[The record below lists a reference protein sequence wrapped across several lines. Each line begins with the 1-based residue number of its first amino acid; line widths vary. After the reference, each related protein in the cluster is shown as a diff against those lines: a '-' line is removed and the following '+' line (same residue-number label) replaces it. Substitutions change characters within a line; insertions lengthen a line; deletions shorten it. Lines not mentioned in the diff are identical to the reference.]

1 MSNTRQL
8 LNSRQ
13 AAEVLGVHVRT
24 VSRLV
29 KSGELPPAETVPG
42 GARDRVL
49 AFLFDMR
56 DVENLRLRREL
67 RRQAS

>member
-1 MSNTRQL
+1 
-8 LNSRQ
+8 
-13 AAEVLGVHVRT
+13 
-24 VSRLV
+24 
-29 KSGELPPAETVPG
+29 VPG

-67 RRQAS
+67 RKQAS

>member
-29 KSGELPPAETVPG
+29 QRGELPPAETVPG

-49 AFLFDMR
+49 AFLFDAR

-67 RRQAS
+67 RKQAS

>member
-29 KSGELPPAETVPG
+29 KRGELPPAETVPG
-42 GARDRVL
+42 GDRDRVL
-49 AFLFDMR
+49 AFLFDLR
-56 DVENLRLRREL
+56 DVELAKLRRAQ
-67 RRQAS
+67 RREAS

>member
-8 LNSRQ
+8 LNTRQ
-13 AAEVLGVHVRT
+13 AAEHLGVHKRT
-24 VSRLV
+24 VSRYV
-29 KSGELPPAETVPG
+29 KSGDLPPAEIVDG
-42 GARDRVL
+42 GNRDRVL

-67 RRQAS
+67 RKQAS

>member
-13 AAEVLGVHVRT
+13 AAELLGVHVRT

-29 KSGELPPAETVPG
+29 QRGELPPAETVPG

-67 RRQAS
+67 RKQAS